1 MTVAKK
7 CRFILRKPPFYPLNY
22 GNNDI
27 VDFRFLISD
36 CKLPCASKHQRNK
49 LAAAGDFELA
59 EDCVEMLFHHRQTQ
73 ASAIS
78 DLLVAPSFTNKSGN
92 FLFAPGESDKMR
104 QTRARRRGMR
114 TSLTA
119 QIFAL
124 DKKMGLRHAA

>member
-1 MTVAKK
+1 MPILTQEASRVNRAR
-7 CRFILRKPPFYPLNY
+7 CFIAD
-22 GNNDI
+22 G
-27 VDFRFLISD
+27 
-36 CKLPCASKHQRNK
+36 
-49 LAAAGDFELA
+49 
-59 EDCVEMLFHHRQTQ
+59 VEMLFHHRQTQ
-73 ASAIS
+73 TGAIS
-78 DLLVAPSFTNKSGN
+78 NLLVAPSFTNKSGN